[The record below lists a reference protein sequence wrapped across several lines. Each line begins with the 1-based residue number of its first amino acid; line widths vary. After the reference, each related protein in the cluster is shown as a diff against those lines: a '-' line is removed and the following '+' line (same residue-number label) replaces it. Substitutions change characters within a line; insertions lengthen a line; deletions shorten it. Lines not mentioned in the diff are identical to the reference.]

1 MKTGSAG
8 LSVAFYLVKKRRKK
22 QEQSLRE
29 HVQNYRCDPPLPLTL
44 PSAEKPFALLQD
56 TVASQ

>member
-22 QEQSLRE
+22 QERSLQE
-29 HVQNYRCDPPLPLTL
+29 HVQNYRCDPPLPLAL
-44 PSAEKPFALLQD
+44 QSAEKPFALLQD